1 MPITSLGSN
10 FNFQLLI
17 SVSISIST
25 ERNGIQLKKNKEKL
39 NWINSTLFI
48 GRSEHFQKQEAKSN
62 STVQK
67 KKSYS
72 LVTREAIKECSRVYP
87 ERAHGNSWM

>member
-1 MPITSLGSN
+1 ME
-10 FNFQLLI
+10 FNK
-17 SVSISIST
+17 
-25 ERNGIQLKKNKEKL
+25 KKNKEKL

-67 KKSYS
+67 KKELLAS
-72 LVTREAIKECSRVYP
+72 
-87 ERAHGNSWM
+87 H

>member
-1 MPITSLGSN
+1 ME
-10 FNFQLLI
+10 FNK
-17 SVSISIST
+17 
-25 ERNGIQLKKNKEKL
+25 KKNKEKL

-67 KKSYS
+67 KKRA
-72 LVTREAIKECSRVYP
+72 TR
-87 ERAHGNSWM
+87 